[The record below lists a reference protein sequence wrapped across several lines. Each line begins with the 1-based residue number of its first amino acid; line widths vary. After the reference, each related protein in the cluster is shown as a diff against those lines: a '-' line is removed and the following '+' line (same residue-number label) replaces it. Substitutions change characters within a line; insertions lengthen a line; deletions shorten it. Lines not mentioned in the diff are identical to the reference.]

1 MPIKNNS
8 DFQVE
13 LNIIPVH
20 GDTGF
25 LLNTRRDQENPQPIE
40 AEVEYLVRS
49 SFYAA
54 DPIV

>member
-1 MPIKNNS
+1 MPIKNNI
-8 DFQVE
+8 DFQVKHD
-13 LNIIPVH
+13 IITVY

-25 LLNTRRDQENPQPIE
+25 LLNTRRDQENPQQIE

>member
-1 MPIKNNS
+1 MSIKYNI
-8 DFQVE
+8 DFQVK

-25 LLNTRRDQENPQPIE
+25 LLNTRRNQVNPQPIE

>member
-1 MPIKNNS
+1 MPINNNI
-8 DFQVE
+8 DFQVK

-40 AEVEYLVRS
+40 AEVENLVRS